1 MSNNTIILKRSSVT
15 GKKPTESQLQYGELS
30 INYADGELYYKSSDN
45 TIKAIGQKYGEDIES
60 LKSGKLDANGTAL
73 KATSDASGNNIVN
86 TYIKGLSVNG
96 KVITYTKGNGDT
108 GTITTQ
114 DTTYE
119 AATSSTLGLVKVG
132 SNITNTSGV
141 ISLTK
146 ANVTSALGYTPP
158 TTDTTYSSFVGA
170 SASADGSTGLVPTP
184 IAGKQGSFLRGDGT
198 WATPLNT
205 TYTGSDGISLS
216 GTNFTNSGVRSIA
229 SGTTANTLSV
239 NTGGTTKTITIN
251 NVANAT
257 NATNAT
263 KATQDSVGQ
272 QINTTYIKGLSVS
285 GKTITYTKGDDTKGS
300 ITTQD
305 TTYSAGTG
313 LSLSGTTF
321 TNSGVRSIK
330 AGTTANQLSIDT
342 NGTTS
347 TITIN
352 NVANATTASSANAL
366 STARTITLGG
376 DLNGSVSFDG
386 SENVTL
392 TATVADDSHNHT
404 IANIDNLQTTLN
416 AKAPLASPTFT
427 GTPKAPTATSGTN
440 TTQIATTA
448 FVQSEINSKIAAADA
463 MIFKGT
469 IGTGGTITALPATHT
484 TGWTYKV
491 ITAGTYAGQKC
502 EVGDLITCLTDGTTA
517 TDSHW
522 TVIQTNIDG
531 AVTGPTSSVANR
543 VAVFDGTTGKIIKDS
558 GYTIAASVP
567 SDAKFTDTTYSVFTG
582 ATSSAAGSTGLV
594 PSPASGKQT
603 SFLRGDG
610 TWVVPTNTT
619 YSAGAGISLNG
630 TTFSNSGVRSVV
642 AGDTANVLKVN
653 TNGTEASITINN
665 VANAT
670 SATKATQDGNGA
682 VIATTYAKLASP
694 TLTGTPKAP
703 TAAVG
708 TNTTQIATTA
718 FVQAAMN
725 KAVDLS
731 AYARLDGATFT
742 GAVTTPNLTVTERA
756 KMPTIVEYETD
767 VTENYT
773 INGNSMSG
781 HYVKI
786 ADNVTVTIADGAVWS
801 IG

>member
-1 MSNNTIILKRSSVT
+1 MSNNTIIIKRSSVT
-15 GKKPTESQLQYGELS
+15 GKKPTEAQLQYGELS

-45 TIKAIGQKYGEDIES
+45 TIKAIGQQYGEAIET

-73 KATSDASGNNIVN
+73 KATSDASGNNIAN
-86 TYIKGLSVNG
+86 TYIKGLTVNG
-96 KVITYTKGNGDT
+96 RIITYTKGNGDT

-114 DTTYE
+114 DTTYG

-132 SNITNTSGV
+132 TNITNSSGT

-158 TTDTTYSSFVGA
+158 TTDTTYSAFVGA
-170 SASADGSTGLVPTP
+170 SASADGSNGLVPTP
-184 IAGKQGSFLRGDGT
+184 VKGKQDSFLRGDGT

-239 NTGGTTKTITIN
+239 NTGGTTKTITID

-257 NATNAT
+257 
-263 KATQDSVGQ
+263 KASQDSAGNV
-272 QINTTYIKGLSVS
+272 INTTYIKGLSVN
-285 GKTITYTKGDDTKGS
+285 GKVITYTKGDGTTAT

-305 TTYSAGTG
+305 TTYGAGAG

-321 TNSGVRSIK
+321 TNSGVRSVK
-330 AGTTANQLSIDT
+330 AGTSANQLSVDT

-347 TITIN
+347 TITID
-352 NVANATTASSANAL
+352 NVANATKASSADKL
-366 STARTITLGG
+366 TTARTFTLDG
-376 DLNGSVSFDG
+376 DLSGSVSFDG

-416 AKAPLASPTFT
+416 AKAPLASPTF
-427 GTPKAPTATSGTN
+427 
-440 TTQIATTA
+440 
-448 FVQSEINSKIAAADA
+448 
-463 MIFKGT
+463 
-469 IGTGGTITALPATHT
+469 
-484 TGWTYKV
+484 
-491 ITAGTYAGQKC
+491 
-502 EVGDLITCLTDGTTA
+502 
-517 TDSHW
+517 
-522 TVIQTNIDG
+522 
-531 AVTGPTSSVANR
+531 
-543 VAVFDGTTGKIIKDS
+543 
-558 GYTIAASVP
+558 
-567 SDAKFTDTTYSVFTG
+567 
-582 ATSSAAGSTGLV
+582 
-594 PSPASGKQT
+594 
-603 SFLRGDG
+603 
-610 TWVVPTNTT
+610 
-619 YSAGAGISLNG
+619 
-630 TTFSNSGVRSVV
+630 
-642 AGDTANVLKVN
+642 
-653 TNGTEASITINN
+653 
-665 VANAT
+665 
-670 SATKATQDGNGA
+670 
-682 VIATTYAKLASP
+682 
-694 TLTGTPKAP
+694 TGTPKAP

-756 KMPTIVEYETD
+756 KMPTIVEYESD

-781 HYVKI
+781 HYVQI
-786 ADNVTVTIADGAVWS
+786 ADNVTVTIADGAIWS